1 MEQHENDNTVD
12 TEYDDL
18 HAELEKYRAQERKK
32 ISRRKFVKGIIV
44 GVVMGIIVGGIMGI
58 IYQRTIYFPG
68 YMSDMHNEIYLSEDK
83 RSVIHLVMKPVDG
96 AADPLN
102 GATLI
107 AFTEYD
113 KQEVSDLIKHLTKLR
128 KQMR

>member
-12 TEYDDL
+12 TEYEDL
-18 HAELEKYRAQERKK
+18 HAELEKYRKQERTKK
-32 ISRRKFVKGIIV
+32 SRRMFLMGMIV
-44 GVVMGIIVGGIMGI
+44 GVIVGVIMGM
-58 IYQRTIYFPG
+58 IYQQTIYFPG
-68 YMSDMHNEIYLSEDK
+68 YMRDMHNEIYLSEDK
-83 RSVIHLVMKPVDG
+83 RSVIHLVMKPVEG

-102 GATLI
+102 GATLLAYI
-107 AFTEYD
+107 NYD

>member
-1 MEQHENDNTVD
+1 MEQHDNDNIVD
-12 TEYDDL
+12 MEYEDL
-18 HAELEKYRAQERKK
+18 HAELKKYREQERNK
-32 ISRRKFVKGIIV
+32 ISRRRFVKGIIV

-58 IYQRTIYFPG
+58 IYQRTIYMPG
-68 YMSDMHNEIYLSEDK
+68 YMKDMHNEIYLSEDK
-83 RSVIHLVMKPVDG
+83 RSVVHLVLKPEDG
-96 AADPLN
+96 ADPRN
-102 GATLI
+102 GGNLI